1 MNRKLMGC
9 VMTIIFLVLILL
21 GLVYNNDVNKLN
33 SLLGGITTE
42 ELETTELSKDS
53 MVRNNEIL
61 ELENESSEELSNS
74 SIGILRERM
83 NRLEEDLINNNKK
96 SDLKKIKESIE
107 ELNVRI
113 SGLEKDV
120 TINNESINNISV
132 NIKNNLENI
141 ESEVENNNNNIIK
154 NTDRMETMKLGI
166 EGLEDFNESIGRTYN
181 SYQGVVFDEENENN
195 NNYTLLGGR
204 QNNV

>member
-1 MNRKLMGC
+1 MGC

-154 NTDRMETMKLGI
+154 NKDRMENMKLGI